1 MVISSELKSELLPAC
16 WTKQRLAWES
26 VDMQD
31 CQGQPR
37 AVIVHGAEEVGAVL
51 ALAGGRPVALLSAP
65 GAAGYIGLAGF
76 RAILDAHGAFP
87 LGILDAADAPG
98 HALAALKAGFRKVI
112 LSPETPAYPGIA
124 GIAAAVGAK
133 LLPAPPPALDLGR
146 VDLKKPQGRR
156 HLARWLGLPN
166 PDDVP

>member
-1 MVISSELKSELLPAC
+1 
-16 WTKQRLAWES
+16 
-26 VDMQD
+26 MQD

-76 RAILDAHGAFP
+76 RAILDAHGAFA

-98 HALAALKAGFRKVI
+98 HALAALKAGFAMVV
-112 LSPETPAYPGIA
+112 LSREAPAFPDIGR
-124 GIAAAVGAK
+124 IAAQMGAT
-133 LLPAPPPALDLGR
+133 LLEAPPPALDLAR
-146 VDLKKPQGRR
+146 VNLKKPQGRR
-156 HLARWLGLPN
+156 HLARWLGLPGAEEL
-166 PDDVP
+166 P